1 MNWILDPKDVAAM
14 VIDGLQC
21 DYAVIECNMAYN
33 LGVASFV
40 QYIPKLARDYLFQ
53 MIIPIAKRYGMFLN
67 EYPSFEAIYEKEK
80 QDEIVCFQVVGGD
93 QTVFLSSI
101 LLHHHHFRFLIPYDP
116 YPTNPFHFHIQ
127 TE

>member
-1 MNWILDPKDVAAM
+1 MHVSLVCPGYTQTPILDTNTGKDMNWILNPKDVAAM

-80 QDEIVCFQVVGGD
+80 QD
-93 QTVFLSSI
+93 
-101 LLHHHHFRFLIPYDP
+101 
-116 YPTNPFHFHIQ
+116 
-127 TE
+127 

>member
-14 VIDGLQC
+14 VIDGLRC

-33 LGVASFV
+33 LGVSSFV

-53 MIIPIAKRYGMFLN
+53 MVIPIAKRYGLFLN

-80 QDEIVCFQVVGGD
+80 SDCTVCFKVVY
-93 QTVFLSSI
+93 
-101 LLHHHHFRFLIPYDP
+101 RW
-116 YPTNPFHFHIQ
+116 
-127 TE
+127 